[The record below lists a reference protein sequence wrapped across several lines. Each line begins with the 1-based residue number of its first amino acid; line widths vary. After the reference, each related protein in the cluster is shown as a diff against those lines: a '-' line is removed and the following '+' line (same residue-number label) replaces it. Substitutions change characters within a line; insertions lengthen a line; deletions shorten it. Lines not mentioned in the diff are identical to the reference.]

1 MLTMSAHRRYAT
13 ADSAV
18 WKRKNLR
25 SSSRTEENKGLKLKV
40 PSIRREWR

>member
-18 WKRKNLR
+18 LEKKKPAFITNRGKQGFKTQGALD
-25 SSSRTEENKGLKLKV
+25 S
-40 PSIRREWR
+40 P

>member
-18 WKRKNLR
+18 SKKKPAFITNRGKP
-25 SSSRTEENKGLKLKV
+25 GLKLNV

>member
-18 WKRKNLR
+18 LEKKKPAFTNRGKPGFKTQGAFD
-25 SSSRTEENKGLKLKV
+25 S
-40 PSIRREWR
+40 P

>member
-18 WKRKNLR
+18 SKKKPAFITNRGKPGFKTQRALD
-25 SSSRTEENKGLKLKV
+25 S
-40 PSIRREWR
+40 P